1 MISAPQTE
9 KAAYWVFAVLLLGL
23 ALGGVGGFALAR
35 HSSLLAGQMR
45 HETVEASRERHRA
58 QLKAELGLTDDQ
70 QKRVDEIVAALRAK
84 YRTIE
89 EQSDPQIDA
98 ARQQARNEIRAVLTP
113 EQRPKFEDF
122 LRRVDEDR
130 KKHHRE

>member
-1 MISAPQTE
+1 MSTPPQTK

-35 HSSLLAGQMR
+35 HYSLLAGQVR
-45 HETVEASRERHRA
+45 HETAQERRERYRA

-84 YRTIE
+84 YRAIE
-89 EQSDPQIDA
+89 EQSGPQIDA

-122 LRRVDEDR
+122 LRRLDEDG
-130 KKHHRE
+130 KKRHRE